1 MPRPGMLRALH
12 PLMPQIPYLLPVSG
26 FLFIIMGMGRIITSE
41 SAGKDR
47 TRLTKIVVIA
57 IRELL
62 RQKEPGDLSRDLIAC
77 VLMSLD
83 GIYDTVDASVE
94 AWEKRGYWLKADR
107 FRMDWQWTKIIAD
120 KMRPLVLSENYGEL
134 IPLMVEVLQALDSVK
149 VSENHRLGTPWTGA
163 WNELQR
169 SLQGQK

>member
-1 MPRPGMLRALH
+1 
-12 PLMPQIPYLLPVSG
+12 
-26 FLFIIMGMGRIITSE
+26 MGRLINSE

-47 TRLTKIVVIA
+47 TRLTKTIVIS

-120 KMRPLVLSENYGEL
+120 QMRPLVLAENYGEL

-163 WNELQR
+163 WDRLQA
-169 SLQGQK
+169 SVNKGY

>member
-1 MPRPGMLRALH
+1 M
-12 PLMPQIPYLLPVSG
+12 IN
-26 FLFIIMGMGRIITSE
+26 SE

-47 TRLTKIVVIA
+47 TRLTKTVVIA

-77 VLMSLD
+77 ILMSLD
-83 GIYDTVDASVE
+83 RIDETMDASVE
-94 AWEKRGYWLKADR
+94 AWEKRGYWLKSDR
-107 FRMDWQWTKIIAD
+107 FRMEWQWTKIIAD
-120 KMRPLVLSENYGEL
+120 RMRPLVLSENYGEL

-163 WNELQR
+163 WAELTGSQNKR
-169 SLQGQK
+169 S

>member
-1 MPRPGMLRALH
+1 M
-12 PLMPQIPYLLPVSG
+12 S
-26 FLFIIMGMGRIITSE
+26 RIITSE

-47 TRLTKIVVIA
+47 TRLTKTVVIA

-77 VLMSLD
+77 ILMSLD

-120 KMRPLVLSENYGEL
+120 QMRPLVYAENYGEL
-134 IPLMVEVLQALDSVK
+134 IPLMVQVLQALDSVK
-149 VSENHRLGTPWTGA
+149 VSENHRLGPPWTGA
-163 WNELQR
+163 WEELQR
-169 SLQGQK
+169 SQTKRS

>member
-1 MPRPGMLRALH
+1 MSRL
-12 PLMPQIPYLLPVSG
+12 IN
-26 FLFIIMGMGRIITSE
+26 SE

-47 TRLTKIVVIA
+47 TRLTKTVVIA

-62 RQKEPGDLSRDLIAC
+62 RQKEPGDLSRDSTAC
-77 VLMSLD
+77 ILMSLD
-83 GIYDTVDASVE
+83 EIYDTVDASVE

-120 KMRPLVLSENYGEL
+120 QMRPLVLSENYGEL
-134 IPLMVEVLQALDSVK
+134 IPLMVQVLQALESVK

-163 WNELQR
+163 WDRLQQ
-169 SLQGQK
+169 SLKKGY

>member
-1 MPRPGMLRALH
+1 
-12 PLMPQIPYLLPVSG
+12 
-26 FLFIIMGMGRIITSE
+26 MGRLINSE

-47 TRLTKIVVIA
+47 TRLTKTVVIA

-77 VLMSLD
+77 VLLSLD
-83 GIYDTVDASVE
+83 GIYETVDASVE

-107 FRMDWQWTKIIAD
+107 FRMDWQWTKLLAD
-120 KMRPLVLSENYGEL
+120 QMRPLVLAENYGEL
-134 IPLMVEVLQALDSVK
+134 IPLMVQVLQALDSVK

-163 WNELQR
+163 WKELTN
-169 SLQGQK
+169 K

>member
-1 MPRPGMLRALH
+1 
-12 PLMPQIPYLLPVSG
+12 
-26 FLFIIMGMGRIITSE
+26 MGRLINSE

-47 TRLTKIVVIA
+47 ARLTKTVVIA

-62 RQKEPGDLSRDLIAC
+62 RQKESSDLSRDLIAC
-77 VLMSLD
+77 ILLSLD
-83 GIYDTVDASVE
+83 DIYETVDASVG

-120 KMRPLVLSENYGEL
+120 QMRPLVYSENYGEL
-134 IPLMVEVLQALDSVK
+134 IPLMVQVLQSLDSVK

-163 WNELQR
+163 WERLQESR
-169 SLQGQK
+169 NRNV

>member
-1 MPRPGMLRALH
+1 MSRV
-12 PLMPQIPYLLPVSG
+12 IN
-26 FLFIIMGMGRIITSE
+26 SE

-62 RQKEPGDLSRDLIAC
+62 RQKEPSDLSRDLIAC
-77 VLMSLD
+77 ILMSLD

-107 FRMDWQWTKIIAD
+107 FRMDWQWTKLLAD
-120 KMRPLVLSENYGEL
+120 QMRPLVLAENYGEL
-134 IPLMVEVLQALDSVK
+134 IPLMVQVLQALDSVK

-163 WNELQR
+163 WSELT
-169 SLQGQK
+169 GKKK

>member
-1 MPRPGMLRALH
+1 M
-12 PLMPQIPYLLPVSG
+12 S
-26 FLFIIMGMGRIITSE
+26 RIITSE

-47 TRLTKIVVIA
+47 TRLTKTVVIA

-62 RQKEPGDLSRDLIAC
+62 RQKEPGNLSRDLIAC
-77 VLMSLD
+77 ILMSLD
-83 GIYDTVDASVE
+83 SIYETVDASVE

-163 WNELQR
+163 WDELQQSISNR
-169 SLQGQK
+169 S

>member
-1 MPRPGMLRALH
+1 MSRV
-12 PLMPQIPYLLPVSG
+12 IN
-26 FLFIIMGMGRIITSE
+26 SE

-47 TRLTKIVVIA
+47 TRLTKVVVIA

-77 VLMSLD
+77 ILMSLD
-83 GIYDTVDASVE
+83 GIYETVDASVE

-120 KMRPLVLSENYGEL
+120 QMRPLVYSENYGEL
-134 IPLMVEVLQALDSVK
+134 IPLMVQVLQSLDSVK

-163 WNELQR
+163 WDRLQESR
-169 SLQGQK
+169 NRNV

>member
-1 MPRPGMLRALH
+1 
-12 PLMPQIPYLLPVSG
+12 
-26 FLFIIMGMGRIITSE
+26 MGMGRIISSE

-62 RQKEPGDLSRDLIAC
+62 RQKESGDLSRDLIAC
-77 VLMSLD
+77 ILMSLD
-83 GIYDTVDASVE
+83 GIYETVDASVE

-120 KMRPLVLSENYGEL
+120 QMRPLVLSENYGEL
-134 IPLMVEVLQALDSVK
+134 IPLMVQVLQALESVK

-169 SLQGQK
+169 SVQRRG

>member
-1 MPRPGMLRALH
+1 MSRV
-12 PLMPQIPYLLPVSG
+12 IN
-26 FLFIIMGMGRIITSE
+26 SE

-62 RQKEPGDLSRDLIAC
+62 RQKEPSDLSRDLIAC
-77 VLMSLD
+77 ILMSLD

-107 FRMDWQWTKIIAD
+107 FRMDWQWTKLLAD
-120 KMRPLVLSENYGEL
+120 QMRPLVLAENYGEL
-134 IPLMVEVLQALDSVK
+134 IPLMVQVLQALDSVK

-163 WNELQR
+163 WAELT
-169 SLQGQK
+169 GKKK

>member
-1 MPRPGMLRALH
+1 MSRV
-12 PLMPQIPYLLPVSG
+12 IN
-26 FLFIIMGMGRIITSE
+26 SE

-62 RQKEPGDLSRDLIAC
+62 RQKEPSDLSRDLIAC
-77 VLMSLD
+77 ILISLG

-107 FRMDWQWTKIIAD
+107 FRMDWQWTKLLAD
-120 KMRPLVLSENYGEL
+120 QMRPLVLAENYGEL
-134 IPLMVEVLQALDSVK
+134 IPLMVQVLQALDSVK

-163 WNELQR
+163 WAELT
-169 SLQGQK
+169 GKKK

>member
-1 MPRPGMLRALH
+1 MSRV
-12 PLMPQIPYLLPVSG
+12 IN
-26 FLFIIMGMGRIITSE
+26 SE

-47 TRLTKIVVIA
+47 TRLTKTVVIA

-77 VLMSLD
+77 ILMSLD

-107 FRMDWQWTKIIAD
+107 FRMDWQWTKLLAD
-120 KMRPLVLSENYGEL
+120 QMRPLVMAEKYGEL
-134 IPLMVEVLQALDSVK
+134 IPLMVQVLQALDNVK
-149 VSENHRLGTPWTGA
+149 VSDNHRLGTPWTGA
-163 WNELQR
+163 WAELIKNE
-169 SLQGQK
+169 K

>member
-1 MPRPGMLRALH
+1 MSRV
-12 PLMPQIPYLLPVSG
+12 IN
-26 FLFIIMGMGRIITSE
+26 SE

-47 TRLTKIVVIA
+47 TRLTKTVVIA

-77 VLMSLD
+77 ILMSLD

-107 FRMDWQWTKIIAD
+107 FRMDWQWTKLLAD
-120 KMRPLVLSENYGEL
+120 QMRPLVMAEKYGEL
-134 IPLMVEVLQALDSVK
+134 IPLMVQVLQALDNVK
-149 VSENHRLGTPWTGA
+149 VLDNHR
-163 WNELQR
+163 NER
-169 SLQGQK
+169 

>member
-1 MPRPGMLRALH
+1 MSRV
-12 PLMPQIPYLLPVSG
+12 IN
-26 FLFIIMGMGRIITSE
+26 SE

-62 RQKEPGDLSRDLIAC
+62 RQKEPSDLSRDLIAC
-77 VLMSLD
+77 ILMSLD

-107 FRMDWQWTKIIAD
+107 FRMDWQWTKLLAD
-120 KMRPLVLSENYGEL
+120 QMRPLVLAENYGEL
-134 IPLMVEVLQALDSVK
+134 IPLMVQVLQALDSVK

-163 WNELQR
+163 WAELT
-169 SLQGQK
+169 GKKN

>member
-1 MPRPGMLRALH
+1 M
-12 PLMPQIPYLLPVSG
+12 S
-26 FLFIIMGMGRIITSE
+26 RIINSE
-41 SAGKDR
+41 SAGKER

-77 VLMSLD
+77 VLLSLE

-107 FRMDWQWTKIIAD
+107 FRMDWQWSRIIAD

-134 IPLMVEVLQALDSVK
+134 IPLMVEVLQALESVK

-163 WNELQR
+163 WAELQD
-169 SLQGQK
+169 SLKKD

>member
-1 MPRPGMLRALH
+1 MSRV
-12 PLMPQIPYLLPVSG
+12 IN
-26 FLFIIMGMGRIITSE
+26 SE

-47 TRLTKIVVIA
+47 TRLTKVVVIA

-62 RQKEPGDLSRDLIAC
+62 RQKEPSELSRDLIAC
-77 VLMSLD
+77 ILMSLD

-107 FRMDWQWTKIIAD
+107 FRMDWQWTKLLAD
-120 KMRPLVLSENYGEL
+120 QMRPLVMAENYGEL
-134 IPLMVEVLQALDSVK
+134 IPLMVQVLQALDSVK

-163 WNELQR
+163 WKELNEE
-169 SLQGQK
+169 K

>member
-1 MPRPGMLRALH
+1 MSRV
-12 PLMPQIPYLLPVSG
+12 IN
-26 FLFIIMGMGRIITSE
+26 SE

-62 RQKEPGDLSRDLIAC
+62 RQKEPSDLSRDLIAC
-77 VLMSLD
+77 ILMSLD

-107 FRMDWQWTKIIAD
+107 FRMDWQWTKLLAD
-120 KMRPLVLSENYGEL
+120 QMRPLVLTENYGEL
-134 IPLMVEVLQALDSVK
+134 IPLMVQVLQALESVK

-163 WNELQR
+163 WNELMR
-169 SLQGQK
+169 SKE